1 MTEPA
6 RPSIAEHLR
15 EYDTAL
21 AYTDS
26 LWKDLTVDEVHWRPH
41 LDSSAIGWHLGH
53 QAAVAHY
60 MVRNLTAAERPIDEH
75 IDALMDSATEE
86 RQRGDLPD
94 LATIER
100 YRSTVAERV
109 RFRAGNIDAG
119 KVGAPAQ
126 LRRVAET
133 MLTAIVNHEYQHAK
147 WVGEVRNEQFGHALP
162 EVPASHNLIDLDGYV
177 VLR

>member
-1 MTEPA
+1 MGQPT
-6 RPSIAEHLR
+6 IKDLLD
-15 EYDTAL
+15 EYDRAL
-21 AYTDS
+21 AYTNS
-26 LWKDLTVDEVHWRPH
+26 LSLDLSDEEIRWRPH
-41 LDSSAIGWHLGH
+41 EESSAIGWHLGH

-75 IDALMDSATEE
+75 IDTLMDSATEE
-86 RQRGDLPD
+86 SQRGDLPD
-94 LATIER
+94 LATIES

-126 LRRVAET
+126 LRRIAET

-162 EVPASHNLIDLDGYV
+162 EVPTSHNLIELDGYV
-177 VLR
+177 ILR